1 MIVTKVIPQP
11 FLEAP
16 RISRHLL
23 RVKTLNQHTIWW
35 SEIREMLTGFS
46 VLEVTSNTM
55 ITDTQNISKLK
66 KKKKKGRLPN
76 VNFTDIKLLEAT
88 AARRSRFC
96 ICNPSV
102 HKVSTNISHETLWK
116 LVAFL
121 YS

>member
-11 FLEAP
+11 FQEAP

-66 KKKKKGRLPN
+66 KKKKK
-76 VNFTDIKLLEAT
+76 K
-88 AARRSRFC
+88 
-96 ICNPSV
+96 
-102 HKVSTNISHETLWK
+102 KVGSLT
-116 LVAFL
+116 
-121 YS
+121 